1 MRETRDEIYRKVIE
15 FTFLFFN
22 YSPKAYRTR
31 FRVIYDNN
39 GLSGTPQLFSR
50 RPKKKKKLEPEL
62 RNHCNSINAGM
73 GKFRVKIRDD
83 LIGFDVTFA
92 FLIYAAVK
100 IARTEPANR
109 RENSAEFAIRD
120 KEKEF

>member
-1 MRETRDEIYRKVIE
+1 
-15 FTFLFFN
+15 
-22 YSPKAYRTR
+22 
-31 FRVIYDNN
+31 
-39 GLSGTPQLFSR
+39 
-50 RPKKKKKLEPEL
+50 
-62 RNHCNSINAGM
+62 M

-109 RENSAEFAIRD
+109 RENSAEFVIRD
-120 KEKEF
+120 KEKEFWSEDKRDLIRVQRVARKQERTSVNEQWRRR